1 MYIESYEIS
10 AAITSIII
18 MGTSIY
24 ILYREH
30 NYMIIFI
37 IISGFL
43 SCLTRLYRI
52 RWKEYIMDHPLV
64 YLDILFAIL
73 AFITYLAIP
82 CIPSLYYPIIWAFIL
97 MIIAAIMSWNIFS
110 INLVAESFT
119 LQLLGH
125 IIICISLLY
134 YIFNPK

>member
-1 MYIESYEIS
+1 
-10 AAITSIII
+10 
-18 MGTSIY
+18 
-24 ILYREH
+24 
-30 NYMIIFI
+30 MIIFI

-64 YLDILFAIL
+64 YIDILFAIL
-73 AFITYLAIP
+73 AFITYLVVP
-82 CIPSLYYPIIWAFIL
+82 CIPSLYYPIVWAFVL

-110 INLVAESFT
+110 INLVQESFFF
-119 LQLLGH
+119 QLLGH
-125 IIICISLLY
+125 IIISISLLY

>member
-10 AAITSIII
+10 AAVTSIII
-18 MGTSIY
+18 MDTSIY

-64 YLDILFAIL
+64 YMDIIFAIL
-73 AFITYLAIP
+73 AFITYLTMP

-97 MIIAAIMSWNIFS
+97 MIIAAIMSWDIFS

>member
-10 AAITSIII
+10 AAITSTII
-18 MGTSIY
+18 MGASLY
-24 ILYREH
+24 ILYRDH

-64 YLDILFAIL
+64 YIDILFAIL
-73 AFITYLAIP
+73 AFITYLVVP
-82 CIPSLYYPIIWAFIL
+82 CIPSLYYPIVWAFVL

-110 INLVAESFT
+110 INLVQESFFF
-119 LQLLGH
+119 QLLGH
-125 IIICISLLY
+125 IIISISLLY

>member
-10 AAITSIII
+10 AAVTSAII

-24 ILYREH
+24 ILYRDH
-30 NYMIIFI
+30 NFMIIFI

-64 YLDILFAIL
+64 YMDILFAIL
-73 AFITYLAIP
+73 AFITYLAMP

-110 INLVAESFT
+110 INLVQESFF

>member
-10 AAITSIII
+10 AAVTSAII